1 MNVSKVLSA
10 QAGPAA
16 ERGWSAAVCAAA
28 VVGALR
34 PSHSGGAE
42 PAPCEGKHKAGGGGA
57 GE

>member
-1 MNVSKVLSA
+1 MSKVLSA